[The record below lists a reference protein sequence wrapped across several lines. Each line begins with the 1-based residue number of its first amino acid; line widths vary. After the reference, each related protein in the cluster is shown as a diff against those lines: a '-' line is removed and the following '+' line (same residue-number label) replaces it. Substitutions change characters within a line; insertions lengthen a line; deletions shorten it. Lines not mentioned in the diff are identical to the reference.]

1 MNEKFIK
8 ESIVRIENQ
17 NIMSISGVEKVVS
30 FSPNQVILYAMGNEM
45 QILGKNLQT
54 TKLDEEKNELDVNG
68 LILGIKWVQKREKLP
83 LLKRIFK

>member
-1 MNEKFIK
+1 
-8 ESIVRIENQ
+8 
-17 NIMSISGVEKVVS
+17 
-30 FSPNQVILYAMGNEM
+30 MGNEM